1 MSEQAQ
7 KKRPGGADAGQDDEQ
22 GFEERKPGDVDAMQ
36 RALEEA
42 AKVEAD
48 RKRRAEQARK
58 AELAKRRAC
67 CCC

>member
-7 KKRPGGADAGQDDEQ
+7 KKRPSGPDAVQDEQ

>member
-7 KKRPGGADAGQDDEQ
+7 KKRPGGADAGQDEQ

-36 RALEEA
+36 KALEGA

-48 RKRRAEQARK
+48 RKPRLAKEEAARK
-58 AELAKRRAC
+58 AARRAC

>member
-7 KKRPGGADAGQDDEQ
+7 KKRPGGADAGQDGQD
-22 GFEERKPGDVDAMQ
+22 FAERSPGDVDAMQ

-48 RKRRAEQARK
+48 RKRKAEQARK

>member
-1 MSEQAQ
+1 MSTQEQ
-7 KKRPGGADAGQDDEQ
+7 KKRPGGADTGQDEQ
-22 GFEERKPGDVDAMQ
+22 DFAERKPSDVDAMQ

-48 RKRRAEQARK
+48 RKRRVEQARK